1 MKREEWD
8 AADTDL
14 EGMEPAEVEEE
25 ATPVEATSPADADS
39 DPVHLYLREIGQA
52 KLLSAEQE
60 FWLAVMIAAHKRI
73 TWLRSHP
80 KVRSSQG
87 MSVRGLFCALYGE
100 LKTAWKRGV
109 EDVERMG
116 CEPPDFLLLLSEAQM
131 LADGWETD
139 APSYIHSYLSSG
151 AWGKDPFW
159 DAAAAQFVT
168 VFTDS
173 YALPSATAA
182 KMEDFYRRHSRLP
195 SDSTFRR
202 YLPDD
207 GELEAQLKAIEKRA
221 EEARTA
227 LVRSNLRLVVSIA
240 KRYVDRGVPLLDL
253 IQEGNLGLLRAVEKF
268 DPARGYKFSTY
279 ATWWIRQAVSRAV
292 AEQGRTIRLP
302 VHVIETYQRLRKIQ
316 RDLTQRLGREPTLEE
331 IALASGLLDDE
342 DAREIRSA
350 LKENRPLPPV
360 LESRWRNTV
369 SKVRKILKAS
379 EEPLSL
385 DVSIGDEDNNTL
397 GDFVEDSESPQPIE
411 QAMRDMLRE
420 QVQEALAALTE
431 RERQVLELR
440 FGLLDGK
447 PHTLEE
453 VGRYF
458 DITRE
463 RVRQIETKALR
474 KLRSPAYS
482 RHLRDFL

>member
-1 MKREEWD
+1 MEENWAVNEED
-8 AADTDL
+8 ESLNPEISENEAALLPYETGD
-14 EGMEPAEVEEE
+14 EAE
-25 ATPVEATSPADADS
+25 S

-52 KLLSAEQE
+52 KLLTAEQE
-60 FWLAVMIAAHKRI
+60 FWLAVMIAAQKRI

-80 KVRSSQG
+80 KAKSPKG
-87 MSVRGLFCALYGE
+87 MSPRGLFCALYGE
-100 LKTAWKRGV
+100 LRTAWKRGI

-131 LADGWETD
+131 LADGWDTD
-139 APSYIHSYLSSG
+139 TPSYIHSYLSSG

-173 YALPSATAA
+173 YALPSTTAT
-182 KMEDFYRRHSRLP
+182 KLGDFYSRNGRLP

-202 YLPDD
+202 YLPND
-207 GELEAQLKAIEKRA
+207 EALEAHLKAIEARA

-227 LVRSNLRLVVSIA
+227 LVRANLRLVVSIA

-302 VHVIETYQRLRKIQ
+302 VHVIETYHRLRKIQ
-316 RDLTQRLGREPTLEE
+316 RDLTQKLGREPE
-331 IALASGLLDDE
+331 IEDLALASGFLSDE
-342 DAREIRSA
+342 EEREIRKA
-350 LKENRPLPPV
+350 LKNGHPLPPA
-360 LESRWRNTV
+360 LEHRWRSTV
-369 SKVRKILKAS
+369 SKVRKILKS
-379 EEPLSL
+379 TEEPLSL
-385 DVSIGDEDNNTL
+385 DLTMGDEENQTL
-397 GDFVEDSESPQPIE
+397 GEIVEDMETPQPME
-411 QAMRDMLRE
+411 QAMRDLLRE
-420 QVQEALAALTE
+420 QIQEALAALSE

-447 PHTLEE
+447 AHTLEE

-474 KLRSPAYS
+474 KLRHPEYS
-482 RHLRDFL
+482 RQLRDYL